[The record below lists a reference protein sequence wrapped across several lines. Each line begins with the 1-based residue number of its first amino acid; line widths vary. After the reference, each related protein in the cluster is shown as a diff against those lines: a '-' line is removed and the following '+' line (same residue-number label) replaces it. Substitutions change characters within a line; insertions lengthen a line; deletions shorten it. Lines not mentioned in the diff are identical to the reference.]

1 MRFSDTLLRKK
12 RRQYES
18 NRPLWDWSTDLLV
31 MSRNQVGKRATCSF
45 ILFIEN
51 SSHIYYA
58 VWRANF
64 NFLAQLIIITI
75 LFSLRFSRQ
84 NKHNTIC
91 NIIPFA
97 SLRTQKRW
105 LNIRWFLGPQ
115 QWFYI
120 KNSNRTTQSGVS
132 PFPISLSL
140 IASHFL
146 SDTDTMLALFVNGLM
161 WSFSMIE
168 TFSDSGGIFRSMAVL
183 ENIPILWNWQS
194 QFFSRLLEDKVR
206 DLLSDR
212 GCWVGMSQNTCVLIV
227 GTRFCHQRSHFYS
240 YRYRCPEMKF
250 GLTQLSG
257 GSAST

>member
-1 MRFSDTLLRKK
+1 MRFSDTLPRKK
-12 RRQYES
+12 RWQSES

-31 MSRNQVGKRATCSF
+31 MSHNQVGKRATCSF
-45 ILFIEN
+45 ILFIDN

-58 VWRANF
+58 VRMANF
-64 NFLAQLIIITI
+64 NFLAQPIIITI

-140 IASHFL
+140 TFYPTRTRCWLFLLMDWRGRFRWSRHFL
-146 SDTDTMLALFVNGLM
+146 IREE
-161 WSFSMIE
+161 FSQAWRYWRTYPSCEIDNHNFFE
-168 TFSDSGGIFRSMAVL
+168 VVGG
-183 ENIPILWNWQS
+183 QS
-194 QFFSRLLEDKVR
+194 QGFVVRLWL
-206 DLLSDR
+206 LLS
-212 GCWVGMSQNTCVLIV
+212 WNESKYLCVDSRNEILPSEEPFLLVSLSLSRDEIRAYAIV
-227 GTRFCHQRSHFYS
+227 WW
-240 YRYRCPEMKF
+240 
-250 GLTQLSG
+250 
-257 GSAST
+257 